1 MPIRRTSLLQ
11 AACRMVCTRSPLE
24 GLMALSEIYGEA
36 FWLTWPGFRALV
48 AAGSRAARTVL
59 LKKREHFR
67 SRVNGDPVVWLF
79 RHGLLV
85 TDGPLHEAMRREI
98 ELFLRGPELARWIPM
113 ILRRTDER
121 IHRWAS
127 RERVDLLEEFRL
139 LTLGI
144 LMESLFG
151 LSLEGTELQL
161 LARMLKTAV
170 AYISPGIWLIWRNG
184 PRCID
189 ISALHRLD
197 MQIRQWIQDRRK
209 ENRYDGDLLS
219 HWIRCRWMD
228 DELIRDQMLTLM
240 IAGHDTVTAWL
251 AWTMGLLLS
260 HPGEME
266 RIQTELWS
274 VTGYRPPRFEDLGR
288 MPYLEAAARE
298 SMRLYPPIPIVNRM
312 AATPIDVEG
321 HTVPART
328 RVMIPIYVL
337 HRRPERWEEASRFRP
352 ERFLRP
358 GGVPAGGFD
367 YLPFGG
373 GPRFCVGA
381 SFAWMEGRIILIR
394 ILQRVRMEPAFGK
407 LTARLGATLEPR
419 GGLPVMIHDIREA

>member
-67 SRVNGDPVVWLF
+67 SRVDGDPVAQLF
-79 RHGLLV
+79 RRGLLV
-85 TDGPLHEAMRREI
+85 TDGPLHEALRREM
-98 ELFLRGPELARWIPM
+98 EPFLRGPELARWIPM

-121 IHRWAS
+121 IHHWAS
-127 RERVDLLEEFRL
+127 RKRVDLLEEFRL

-151 LSLEGTELQL
+151 LSLEDTELQL
-161 LARMLKTAV
+161 LAQMLKMAV

-189 ISALHRLD
+189 ISDLHRLD

-209 ENRYDGDLLS
+209 ENRHDGDLLS
-219 HWIRCRWMD
+219 HWMRCRWMD

-260 HPGEME
+260 HPGEMK
-266 RIQTELWS
+266 RIQAELWS
-274 VTGYRPPRFEDLGR
+274 VAGHRPPCFEDLGHL
-288 MPYLEAAARE
+288 PYLEAAARE

-312 AATPIDVEG
+312 AGAPIAVEG
-321 HTVPART
+321 YTVPIGT

-337 HRRPERWEEASRFRP
+337 HRRPERWEEASRFQP

-358 GGVPAGGFD
+358 GGVPTGGFD

-394 ILQRVRMEPAFGK
+394 ILQRVRMEPAFGR

-419 GGLPVMIHDIREA
+419 GGLPVTIRDIREA